1 MFIKMFMKKYIA
13 ISSHFLPCRY
23 FLSGYFKCTETKASY
38 VTLKRFKTQQT
49 LKCLNSRVDQLS
61 VRINVRN
68 LFIVYRLLKSLK
80 INCVSS
86 VI

>member
-49 LKCLNSRVDQLS
+49 LKCLKSRVDQLS
-61 VRINVRN
+61 VRIV
-68 LFIVYRLLKSLK
+68 KSFPTVQQKNFSEFLGK
-80 INCVSS
+80 
-86 VI
+86 